1 MSKRN
6 TPFVPPIPHVD
17 PPSQEALEHLQN
29 MTKNERR
36 QLEESVSQNKYVQS
50 AQNRRKQHMREQ
62 RKKWWRDNWIAF
74 LGLIFAFLAA
84 IPVISQGIETILKL
98 LG

>member
-17 PPSQEALEHLQN
+17 PPSQEALEQLQN
-29 MTKNERR
+29 MTKKERR
-36 QLEESVSQNKYVQS
+36 QLDKSLSQNKHVQS
-50 AQNRRKQHMREQ
+50 VRNQRKQHKREQ
-62 RKKWWRDNWIAF
+62 RKKWWQDNWIAF

-84 IPVISQGIETILKL
+84 IPVISQGIESILKL
-98 LG
+98 IG